1 MNFVNEKLKLVKIN
15 SEYCDYL
22 RRFDKRV
29 PYNFDK
35 KINRP
40 FVGILFKVGNCKYFA
55 PLSSPKE
62 KHLKMKNSIDFL
74 KLDGGK
80 LGAINFNNMIPVRKD
95 NIKLIDLNEDFNI
108 ISDEKYKMLLQN
120 QIFWLNRN
128 IEKVYSKSYKLYEKY
143 VSKKLDSKIAKR
155 CCNFKLLEQKC
166 REYKIAYV

>member
-1 MNFVNEKLKLVKIN
+1 MNKKLKLVKIN

-22 RRFDKRV
+22 RRFYKRV

-35 KINRP
+35 KTNRP
-40 FVGILFKVGNCKYFA
+40 FVGILFKVDNCKYFA

-128 IEKVYSKSYKLYEKY
+128 IEKVYFKSYKLYEKY
-143 VSKKLDSKIAKR
+143 VSKKFVSKIAKR

-166 REYKIAYV
+166 REYKMSYV